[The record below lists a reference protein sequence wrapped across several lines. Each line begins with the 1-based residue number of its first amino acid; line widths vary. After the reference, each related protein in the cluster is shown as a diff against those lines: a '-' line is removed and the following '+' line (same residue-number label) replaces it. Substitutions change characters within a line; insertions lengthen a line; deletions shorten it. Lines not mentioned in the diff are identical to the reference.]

1 MPVQVQGISELRKA
15 LHSFAPD
22 LEKNLNKEVRASLQ
36 PIVKQAKSYVVTPN
50 LSHWVYKGGK
60 SNKISKQTSMFRRG
74 KFPLFNASLV
84 KQGIVLSLKATKRN
98 NKGFV
103 TAYSIQNKTAAGAIM
118 ETAGRKNPA
127 GQPWDKSNSSH
138 NYSHSNN
145 PRAGQRFITGQHG
158 TMKGDGNQ
166 RGRLIYRAWAENQG
180 RALGKVLQAVDA
192 TVLQFGRR
200 IDANKAFKDIAA

>member
-22 LEKNLNKEVRASLQ
+22 LEKNLNKQVRASLQ
-36 PIVKQAKSYVVTPN
+36 PIVKEARSYVVTPSLRN
-50 LSHWVYKGGK
+50 WIFKGK
-60 SNKISKQTSMFRRG
+60 STGITRSTSMFRRG
-74 KFPLFNASLV
+74 KFPLFNASQV
-84 KQGIVLSLKATKRN
+84 KAGIVLSLKATKRN
-98 NKGFV
+98 SKGFV

-118 ETAGRKNPA
+118 ETAGRKNPT
-127 GQPWDKSNSSH
+127 GQPWNPENASH
-138 NYSHSNN
+138 DYSHSNN

-158 TMKGDGNQ
+158 TLKGDGKQ

-180 RALGKVLQAVDA
+180 RALSKVLQAVDA

-200 IDANKAFKDIAA
+200 VDANKAFKDIAA

>member
-22 LEKNLNKEVRASLQ
+22 LEKNLNKQVRASLQ
-36 PIVKQAKSYVVTPN
+36 PIVKEARSYVVTPGLRN
-50 LSHWVYKGGK
+50 WIFHGK
-60 SNKISKQTSMFRRG
+60 STGITKSTSMFRRG
-74 KFPLFNASLV
+74 KFPLFNASQV
-84 KQGIVLSLKATKRN
+84 KAGIVLSLKPTKRN

-118 ETAGRKNPA
+118 ETAGRKNPL
-127 GQPWDKSNSSH
+127 GQPWNPENASH
-138 NYSHSNN
+138 DYSHSNN

-158 TMKGDGNQ
+158 TLKGDGKQ

-180 RALGKVLQAVDA
+180 RALSKVLQAVDA

-200 IDANKAFKDIAA
+200 VDANKAFKDIAA